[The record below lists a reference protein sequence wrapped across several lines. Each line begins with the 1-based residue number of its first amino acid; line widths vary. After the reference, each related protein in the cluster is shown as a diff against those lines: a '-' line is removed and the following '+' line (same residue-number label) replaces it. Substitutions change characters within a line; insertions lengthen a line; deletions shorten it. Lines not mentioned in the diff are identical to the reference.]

1 MISWVGVLIEHVLH
15 CIVAKSMSSRS
26 PESRSHTHV
35 DTVLR
40 VDDKLL
46 TSCIG
51 CITFG
56 ILVLVYCGG
65 TSTSEEAGIFYV
77 TEHEAILA
85 DPTISIGGK
94 SDLLVTL
101 ISVCF
106 ALAPGTLGSFR

>member
-1 MISWVGVLIEHVLH
+1 M
-15 CIVAKSMSSRS
+15 
-26 PESRSHTHV
+26 

-40 VDDKLL
+40 VDNKLL
-46 TSCIG
+46 SSGVSCV
-51 CITFG
+51 TFCV
-56 ILVLVYCGG
+56 LVLVYCGG
-65 TSTSEEAGIFYV
+65 TSTSKETGIFYV